1 MSYDIAAGETIA
13 GAQWGDTTLPDWV
26 IEPARRTVASNARNA
41 DDALVLLQMLGL
53 IDTPTTE
60 RAVDTHHA
68 ESQPTAKP
76 TACRECHRT
85 FRPKGTSKTEH
96 PGTVML
102 SGLGLCGACYGRQ
115 HNAKPADQRGKQGAR
130 RRDDIPINPVNGC
143 KTCHRALRPCKTP
156 LQQQPNTVEHVAHGL
171 CKACYKAARKGVAA

>member
-13 GAQWGDTTLPDWV
+13 GAQWGDTTLPDLV

-53 IDTPTTE
+53 IDTP
-60 RAVDTHHA
+60 AA
-68 ESQPTAKP
+68 AQPAATNPEPQSTGKP
-76 TACRECHRT
+76 TACSECHRP

-102 SGLGLCGACYGRQ
+102 SGLGLCGYCYGRQ
-115 HNAKPADQRGKQGAR
+115 HYAKTAAQRAKPGAR
-130 RRDDIPINPVNGC
+130 RRSDIPVDPVNGC
-143 KTCHRALRPCKTP
+143 KNCHRAMRPCKTP
-156 LQQQPNTVEHVAHGL
+156 LQRQPNTVEHVAHGL
-171 CKACYKAARKGVAA
+171 CKSCYKASRNGEAA